1 MVYREQIRTELCSVC
16 RAEAQGSCKRC
27 GRPLCRRHT
36 PARESRC
43 QPCEAWFDEERTRRV
58 AESGAYSMSRMSLP
72 PTPAAVVMLLTP
84 ASVVGAAILWERARR
99 RRERR
104 RFLAE
109 RLATDLP
116 ND

>member
-1 MVYREQIRTELCSVC
+1 MVYRDEIRTELCSIC
-16 RAEAQGSCKRC
+16 RAQAQSRCKRC
-27 GRPLCRRHT
+27 GRQLCRQHA
-36 PARESRC
+36 PARDARC
-43 QPCEAWFDEERTRRV
+43 QRCEAWFEEERTRRM
-58 AESGAYSMSRMSLP
+58 AESGAFSMSRMTLP
-72 PTPAAVVMLLTP
+72 PTPAAVAILLTP
-84 ASVVGAAILWERARR
+84 AGVVGAAILWERARR